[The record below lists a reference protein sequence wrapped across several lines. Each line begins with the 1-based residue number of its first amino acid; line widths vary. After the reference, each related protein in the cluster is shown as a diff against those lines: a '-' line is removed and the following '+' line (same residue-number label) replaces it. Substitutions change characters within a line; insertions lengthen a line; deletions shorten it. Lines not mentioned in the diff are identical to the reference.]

1 MIFFISWYFSFLI
14 FARLMRFQNL
24 GTGTVGIGSEPAW
37 YVGVGMISYNR
48 PRISLIG
55 TVSPNHKQE
64 QPTINTIFGRCDNTR
79 YQLVGSCIYT
89 AKNVACFDMTHSYV
103 SCIYAAKNVAYFDM
117 THCYQY
123 VSCIYAAKNVACFDM
138 THCYVSCIYAA
149 NNVAYFDMTHYCFLY
164 LCCK

>member
-1 MIFFISWYFSFLI
+1 
-14 FARLMRFQNL
+14 
-24 GTGTVGIGSEPAW
+24 
-37 YVGVGMISYNR
+37 MISYNR